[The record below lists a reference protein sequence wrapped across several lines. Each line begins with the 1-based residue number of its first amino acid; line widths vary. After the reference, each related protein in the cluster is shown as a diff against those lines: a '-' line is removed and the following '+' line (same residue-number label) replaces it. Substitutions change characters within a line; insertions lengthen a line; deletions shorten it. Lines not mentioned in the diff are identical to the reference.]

1 MIKRFVAL
9 FLMLAAFA
17 GGRLSGIHHAIMDC
31 TVEKAPYLV
40 LITLDGQTYYHATEA
55 R

>member
-1 MIKRFVAL
+1 MKKILVIAL
-9 FLMLAAFA
+9 VLLSFKA
-17 GGRLSGIHHAIMDC
+17 GQALGIHHALMDC

-40 LITLDGQTYYHATEA
+40 LIHLDGQTIAHYTEA

>member
-9 FLMLAAFA
+9 FLMLAAFM
-17 GGRLSGIHHAIMDC
+17 GGRLTGIHHALTDC

-40 LITLDGQTYYHATEA
+40 LIHLDGQTIAHYTEA

>member
-9 FLMLAAFA
+9 FLMLAAFM
-17 GGRLSGIHHAIMDC
+17 GGRLSGIHHALVDC
-31 TVEKAPYLV
+31 EVEKMPYLV
-40 LITLDGQTYYHATEA
+40 SITLDGQTYYHATEA